1 MIILYRHSNE
11 WSDAIRGGIAVN
23 IDIIGVPVDLGSNRR
38 GVDMGPSAIRY
49 TGLIQAIRN
58 LDINCR
64 DLGNIS
70 VPVPDSKSYEQVKPS
85 SPRFINEITKIN
97 ETLYKMV
104 GESLTEGNMP
114 MVIGGDHSIAAGSL
128 LGAQSCLKNIGVI
141 WMDAHGDFNTE
152 HTTMSGNLHGMSL
165 AAATGTGM
173 REMTRFKAKDVDFVN
188 PEKVVIIGAR
198 DLDPEEA
205 ELLKKS
211 KVTVFTMED
220 IDLYGLRS
228 IMQRS
233 IEIVEDGTEGFHL
246 SFDLDVVT
254 PSDAP
259 GVGTPVKGGITYR
272 EAHLAAEMLSKRPKL
287 RSIELVELN
296 PILDNANITGELAV
310 SLLCSVLGKR
320 ILR

>member
-1 MIILYRHSNE
+1 MN
-11 WSDAIRGGIAVN
+11 IAGKSEGAELVV
-23 IDIIGVPVDLGSNRR
+23 IDVIGVPVDLGSNRR

-49 TGLIQAIRN
+49 TGLIQAIRK
-58 LDINCR
+58 LDKNCR

-70 VPVPDSKSYEQVKPS
+70 VPVPECKNFKCGHSN
-85 SPRFINEITKIN
+85 SPRYIDEITKIN
-97 ETLYKMV
+97 ETLYSIV
-104 GESLTEGNMP
+104 GKSLDDGNLP
-114 MVIGGDHSIAAGSL
+114 LIIGGDHSIAAGSL
-128 LGAQSCLKNIGVI
+128 LGVQSSLKNIGVI
-141 WMDAHGDFNTE
+141 WLDAHGDFNTE

-173 REMTRFKAKDVDFVN
+173 YEMTKFKHDDVNYIN

-220 IDLYGLRS
+220 IDMYGLRS
-228 IMQRS
+228 IMQRA
-233 IEIVEDGTEGFHL
+233 IEIVEHETEGFHL

-254 PSDAP
+254 PADAP

-272 EAHLAAEMLSKRPKL
+272 EAHLAAEMISQRPKL

-310 SLLCSVLGKR
+310 SLLCSLLGKR
-320 ILR
+320 VMG

>member
-1 MIILYRHSNE
+1 M
-11 WSDAIRGGIAVN
+11 N

-49 TGLIQAIRN
+49 TGLIQSIRKMGRT
-58 LDINCR
+58 CR
-64 DLGNIS
+64 DLGNIA
-70 VPVPDSKSYEQVKPS
+70 VPVPDSKSFEQVTAN
-85 SPRFINEITKIN
+85 SPRFINEITQIN

-104 GESLTEGNMP
+104 GDSLAHGNMP
-114 MVIGGDHSIAAGSL
+114 LVIGGDHSIAAGSL

-173 REMTRFKAKDVDFVN
+173 RAMTRFKAEDVDFIN

-211 KVTVFTMED
+211 RVTVFTMED
-220 IDLYGLRS
+220 IDMYGLRS
-228 IMQRS
+228 IMQKA
-233 IEIVEDGTEGFHL
+233 IEIVEDGTEGVHL

-272 EAHLAAEMLSKRPKL
+272 EAHLAAEMLSGRPKL

-296 PILDNANITGELAV
+296 PILDNANKTGELAV

-320 ILR
+320 ILRY